1 MTSLI
6 QRWSDKKHRNQ
17 SLRRF
22 HGDDMRAGNFFR
34 DIALFLEHYEM
45 IEESMFFMSKA
56 KMYSPSLNPIDEKL
70 EKYKA
75 ILENEKEGSDQEK
88 INTKETKLVPSMRPK
103 ALGKLLNWIVSDK

>member
-1 MTSLI
+1 
-6 QRWSDKKHRNQ
+6 
-17 SLRRF
+17 
-22 HGDDMRAGNFFR
+22 MRAGNFFR